1 MTSNDTSDGGTVPV
15 FRRGDDTNPSHVVL
29 VADADPAV
37 TDEVAD
43 ALADH
48 YIVRTATTA
57 AEFRDALD
65 DAVSAVLLDPALA
78 ADDDVL
84 DRLAADADARV
95 AALVADGSPV
105 DDRFDDHVRKPVSR
119 STLRATVDR
128 LCQCVA
134 YRDVLDCYFDLAQRV
149 SALPADDPERERLQ
163 ACLADL
169 ETELDEVATPLD
181 SSEIYEAALRGQ

>member
-15 FRRGDDTNPSHVVL
+15 FRCGGESNPGHVVL

-43 ALADH
+43 ALDGH

-65 DAVSAVLLDPALA
+65 DAVSAVLLDPTLPEGEET
-78 ADDDVL
+78 L
-84 DRLAADADARV
+84 DRLAADADSRV
-95 AALVADGSPV
+95 AALVAEGEPV
-105 DDRFDDHVRKPVSR
+105 DERFDDRVRKPVSR
-119 STLRATVDR
+119 SALRATDDR
-128 LCQCVA
+128 LCRCVS
-134 YRDVLDCYFDLAQRV
+134 YRDALDRYFDLAQRV

-163 ACLADL
+163 ACLAEL